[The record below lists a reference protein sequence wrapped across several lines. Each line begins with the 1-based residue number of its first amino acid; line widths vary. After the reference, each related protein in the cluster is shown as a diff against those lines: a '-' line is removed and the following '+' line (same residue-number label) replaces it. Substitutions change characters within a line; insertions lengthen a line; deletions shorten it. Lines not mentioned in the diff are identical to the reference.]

1 MLGPPKSD
9 EREMG
14 IPAARRRGW
23 DETVPWAIA
32 TAHMPFRD
40 VPTPREIGI
49 VAVTGLEW
57 D

>member
-1 MLGPPKSD
+1 VLGPPKSD